1 MILILLTNL
10 TRRTITTQKQ
20 AQQPQRRKSSNI
32 SNVNVSDD
40 LQLAISKMLPTVN
53 FGGVDVKPQVRD
65 MISNPSPNTH
75 KHTHTHSVLFRDIPT
90 ISIRKSAVKVRENS
104 IYLMLNV
111 AIWDRGWKISRRI
124 FEIEKNEKNT

>member
-1 MILILLTNL
+1 MILIMLTNS
-10 TRRTITTQKQ
+10 TRQTITTHAKQ

-65 MISNPSPNTH
+65 I
-75 KHTHTHSVLFRDIPT
+75 I
-90 ISIRKSAVKVRENS
+90 
-104 IYLMLNV
+104 
-111 AIWDRGWKISRRI
+111 
-124 FEIEKNEKNT
+124 